1 LPLGLD
7 GKDGSSPNGSVLSL
21 PVAEVKEDSKIL
33 ELQQKV
39 SRGAILDRKKVT
51 NKGLLKQLNDMS
63 TEVLSKNDTIE
74 TLLAKAKASESSLKT
89 VRLSLE
95 QAKSSLRV
103 AQDTIRQS
111 EKERSEWDE
120 RYAALYT
127 EHVRVQSDLKATH
140 RELEDL
146 KETSTVQEQLVQN
159 LRSRLEASETAVH
172 DAKESLN
179 DLKKTFSEELAARN
193 AQLDTEH
200 AARLQ
205 VEADMRAV
213 QVRNSDL
220 EAAHGRV
227 QNEVESRAD
236 DLERLASRIEGLV
249 SKVALLRS
257 QKEEQSVLISKL
269 EAQLMSE
276 TQSRTEAEL
285 ARSLALNSGR
295 DLEGRITAMV
305 ITMEHTAEVAENQ
318 EHEPKQMTKAVIT
331 AAEEVPQLKYTEEH
345 LRQVDKLKQEREYAF
360 EQIMTLQA
368 EKEQLTSLLRSELA
382 TADAERTALQE
393 TNTAL
398 RRRLEEISRA
408 QAAGHTGCMIQ

>member
-1 LPLGLD
+1 LD

-21 PVAEVKEDSKIL
+21 PAAEVKEDSKIL

-39 SRGAILDRKKVT
+39 SGGAVLNRKKVT
-51 NKGLLKQLNDMS
+51 NKGLLNQLNNMS

-74 TLLAKAKASESSLKT
+74 TLLANAKASESSLKT
-89 VRLSLE
+89 VRLNLE
-95 QAKSSLRV
+95 QVKSSLRV

-127 EHVRVQSDLKATH
+127 EHVRVQSDLKAAH
-140 RELEDL
+140 QELEDL

-159 LRSRLEASETAVH
+159 LRQRLEASETVVR

-179 DLKKTFSEELAARN
+179 DLKETFSEELAARN
-193 AQLDTEH
+193 AQLDAEH

-220 EAAHGRV
+220 EAAHSRA
-227 QNEVESRAD
+227 QSEVESRTD

-249 SKVALLRS
+249 SKVALIHA

-269 EAQLMSE
+269 EAQLVSE

-318 EHEPKQMTKAVIT
+318 EQEPKQTTKAVIT
-331 AAEEVPQLKYTEEH
+331 AAEEVQQLKYTEEH
-345 LRQVDKLKQEREYAF
+345 LRQVDKLKQDQEYAF

-368 EKEQLTSLLRSELA
+368 EKEQLANLLRSELA

-408 QAAGHTGCMIQ
+408 QVAGHTGCIIQ